1 MSKTVYLA
9 GPITGLTY
17 GGCTDWRQMA
27 CDILAPHGITGLSPM
42 RAKNYLNSL
51 AAPISGHGK
60 EYAHMGVLSTP
71 RAVTTR
77 DRFDTTRADLVLV
90 NLLGATQVSIG
101 TMIEMGWADGAR
113 NPVVCAIEPD
123 NNPHE
128 HMIVQEIIGFRVPSL
143 EEALNVCIAILTEK
157 RA

>member
-1 MSKTVYLA
+1 MNNKTVYLA
-9 GPITGLTY
+9 GPITGLSY
-17 GGCTDWRQMA
+17 GGCTDWRQQA
-27 CDILAPHGITGLSPM
+27 CDALAKHGITGLSPM
-42 RAKNYLNSL
+42 RAKNYLSSL
-51 AAPISGHGK
+51 PSISGHGK

-77 DRFDTTRADLVLV
+77 DRFDTCRADLVLV
-90 NLLGATQVSIG
+90 NLLGATQVSVG
-101 TMIEMGWADGAR
+101 TMIELGWADASR
-113 NPVVCAIEPD
+113 NPVVCAIEPE

-143 EEALNVCIAILTEK
+143 EEALNVCIAILTEQ